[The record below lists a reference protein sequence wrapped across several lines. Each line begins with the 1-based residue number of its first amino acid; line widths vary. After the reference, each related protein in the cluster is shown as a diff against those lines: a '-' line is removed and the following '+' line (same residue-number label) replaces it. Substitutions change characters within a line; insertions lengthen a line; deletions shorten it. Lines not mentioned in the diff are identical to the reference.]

1 MFAMASSE
9 TMVSKISSSDSIPR
23 AFIRA
28 MSGMDPEAT
37 GTETMTMPSFFFSTR
52 VRARYPSFWENT
64 LATSTAAPYFSLYST
79 MTLLGARSSSVIRTL
94 SVPPMMKYP
103 PGSLGSSFCLT
114 SSSMYSASVR
124 VRSRCFSMTS
134 LLRLHPL
141 DLTIMGRSPTWTHLS
156 PSGISFSTPSS

>member
-1 MFAMASSE
+1 ML
-9 TMVSKISSSDSIPR
+9 
-23 AFIRA
+23 
-28 MSGMDPEAT
+28 PEAT

-103 PGSLGSSFCLT
+103 PGSLGSSFCLMSSCSY
-114 SSSMYSASVR
+114 SSSER
-124 VRSRCFSMTS
+124 GRSNCFSMTWRFT
-134 LLRLHPL
+134 LQPE
-141 DLTIMGRSPTWTHLS
+141 DLTIMGRSPTWIHLS
-156 PSGISFSTPSS
+156 LSIASFSTPSSKTSNLTKTLDM